1 LRGFEANP
9 PLAADGREVSPFP
22 HASEKLAGRP
32 DGDNSG
38 GKSIVS
44 RSLRWIDAADRGG
57 DAGRRPEGHPGRY
70 RGPRTPG
77 GARRVRPGAGTAGAG
92 TPPMFPRGHLPGI
105 PRHPWDRRPE
115 AARRLTS
122 STGPAFPNCSSSV
135 DPLSAAVDACPPEIV
150 ICRASKYPAPTK
162 L

>member
-1 LRGFEANP
+1 MVRILSDGARQFFSHRALRGFEANP
-9 PLAADGREVSPFP
+9 PPAADGREVSPFP

-70 RGPRTPG
+70 PEGRGLRAAPVEFALAQEPREPERRRGSREGTCLGSPVTRGTG
-77 GARRVRPGAGTAGAG
+77 GR
-92 TPPMFPRGHLPGI
+92 
-105 PRHPWDRRPE
+105 RRP
-115 AARRLTS
+115 AA
-122 STGPAFPNCSSSV
+122 
-135 DPLSAAVDACPPEIV
+135 
-150 ICRASKYPAPTK
+150 
-162 L
+162 